1 MVIEQNTINDF
12 KAGQLETFYSN
23 VYPSLLT
30 YAARILGNDYAFL
43 AEDCVQDCI
52 YKMYERR
59 DTFNLPS
66 HFKSYA
72 YALVHNHAVSFV
84 RKSRSQE
91 SYAVQQEYI
100 NSGFQLSMIRQE
112 TLDMLYDAIESLP
125 PHLHDIFEM
134 SFEQGMKNEE
144 IAAFLNVSP
153 STIKRRKAQMLDI
166 LRNNL
171 KDNYLLLVLL
181 QMA

>member
-1 MVIEQNTINDF
+1 M
-12 KAGQLETFYSN
+12 
-23 VYPSLLT
+23 
-30 YAARILGNDYAFL
+30 
-43 AEDCVQDCI
+43 
-52 YKMYERR
+52 
-59 DTFNLPS
+59 
-66 HFKSYA
+66 
-72 YALVHNHAVSFV
+72 SFV

-100 NSGFQLSMIRQE
+100 DSGFQLSMIQQE

-144 IAAFLNVSP
+144 IAALLNVSP

-171 KDNYLLLVLL
+171 KDNYLLLLLL